1 MSTLRQRL
9 WITGIQFGINIKI
22 ATQKA
27 QAEQQKKM
35 LEAIDFE
42 VKDGKIYVPYFRND
56 IEHKADVAE
65 EIAKQN
71 ILNVIK
77 QFDSVGLIEK

>member
-1 MSTLRQRL
+1 MKLKDVIITEANGDYIAVTADGTFNGMIRTAAFIAEELKEEKTL
-9 WITGIQFGINIKI
+9 
-22 ATQKA
+22 
-27 QAEQQKKM
+27 EQLISAVCKK
-35 LEAIDFE
+35 
-42 VKDGKIYVPYFRND
+42 Y
-56 IEHKADVAE
+56 DVAE